1 MNILLYLFLG
11 FAGLMVTGC
20 GKALQNTEKGKI
32 TPAVMQMET
41 YLPLLA
47 GKSAGL
53 VINHTSM
60 VGATHL
66 LDTLVAR
73 NIRVKAVFGPEHGF
87 RGTADDGAYIDN
99 DTDSK
104 TDVKIISLYG
114 KKRKPDPAD
123 LEGIDLM
130 VFDIQDVGT
139 RFYTFIS
146 TMHYAMEACAENNIP
161 FIVLDRPNPNGHY
174 VDGPIRK
181 PGFESFVGMHPIPV
195 VHGLTVGELATMINE
210 EGWLAN
216 GVKCELEVIPVK
228 NYSHKDHYSLPV
240 KPSPNLPND
249 TAINLYPSLCFFEGT
264 KMSVGRGTH
273 FPFQV
278 VGYPDEGMGTF
289 SFRPE
294 SMPGMATHPKYE
306 GETCYGID
314 LRNTEFI
321 NKIDLTWL
329 IDFFNR
335 FPDKASFFN
344 NYFNTLAGTDVL
356 KRQIEEGLSADEIRA
371 SWTSDITRFKVLRK
385 KYLLYPDFE

>member
-1 MNILLYLFLG
+1 LNILLYLFLG

>member
-20 GKALQNTEKGKI
+20 GKAPQNTEKGKI

-73 NIRVKAVFGPEHGF
+73 NIGVKAVFGPEHGF

-114 KKRKPDPAD
+114 KKRKPDPVD

-181 PGFESFVGMHPIPV
+181 TGFESFVGMHPIPV

-228 NYSHKDHYSLPV
+228 NYSHKDHFSLPV

-264 KMSVGRGTH
+264 KMSVGRGTN

-289 SFRPE
+289 SFTPE

-329 IDFFNR
+329 IDFYNR

-371 SWTSDITRFKVLRK
+371 SWSEDIARFKDLRK

>member
-20 GKALQNTEKGKI
+20 GKAPQNTEKGKI

-47 GKSAGL
+47 GKSDGL

-73 NIRVKAVFGPEHGF
+73 NIGVKAVFGPEHGF

-114 KKRKPDPAD
+114 KKRKPDPVD

-181 PGFESFVGMHPIPV
+181 TGFESFVGMHPIPV

-228 NYSHKDHYSLPV
+228 NYSHKDHFSLPV

-264 KMSVGRGTH
+264 KMSVGRGTN

-289 SFRPE
+289 SFTPE

-329 IDFFNR
+329 IDFYNR

-371 SWTSDITRFKVLRK
+371 SWSEDIARFKDLRK